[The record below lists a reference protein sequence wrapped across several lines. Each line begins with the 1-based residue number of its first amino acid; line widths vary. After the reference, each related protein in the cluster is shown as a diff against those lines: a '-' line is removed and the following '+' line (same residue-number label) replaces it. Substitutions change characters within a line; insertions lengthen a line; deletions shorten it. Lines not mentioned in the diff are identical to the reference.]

1 MGYCLP
7 GSSVHGDSLGK
18 NTGVGFHALLQG
30 IFPTQGSNPG
40 LLHCWQ
46 ILYYLSHQGR
56 PWILEWVAYPFSRG
70 SSQPRNWTRVSCTV
84 GGFFTS
90 WATREILKQGGEGI
104 WGKKGREI
112 IICKGPVG
120 GPEGQFGGIKVWWP
134 PWSPGHDE
142 GMEGH
147 CKRIRWGGR
156 AQSLKAVRSNSR
168 LLPWLWE

>member
-1 MGYCLP
+1 MNCSLQ
-7 GSSVHGDSLGK
+7 GSSAHGDCP
-18 NTGVGFHALLQG
+18 A
-30 IFPTQGSNPG
+30 
-40 LLHCWQ
+40 
-46 ILYYLSHQGR
+46 R
-56 PWILEWVAYPFSRG
+56 ILEWVAFPSSRG
-70 SSQPRNWTRVSCTV
+70 SAQPRDQTQVSHIAGRFFTNWATREAKNTKVGSLFLLQGNFPTQESNRGLLHL

-134 PWSPGHDE
+134 PWSAGHDE

-147 CKRIRWGGR
+147 CKRIRWGGW
-156 AQSLKAVRSNSR
+156 AQSLKAVRSSSR